1 MAMARALLRALDL
14 CLSFGLG
21 RSIPFAGCALGLGQ
35 RRSELDRAKVQKAK
49 PVLGGSKGS
58 VLHEGVCLTIRTL
71 GNPGSAGLGLGLGW
85 GVRRHAHHEGLAG
98 FDPVRRVGYGCALRG
113 DHAPLDQRLDAGA
126 RQVGQSDGQPF
137 VQAGADLG
145 GIDRFRVEDLL
156 HYESHLSIMADP
168 IRFGEHG
175 LKRTA

>member
-1 MAMARALLRALDL
+1 MARALLRALDL

-71 GNPGSAGLGLGLGW
+71 GNPGSAGLGLGLGCLAFPS
-85 GVRRHAHHEGLAG
+85 GGPEALGLKAG
-98 FDPVRRVGYGCALRG
+98 ASGHKAGQKGQGNGFEDSI
-113 DHAPLDQRLDAGA
+113 HDQRLPFRASGYLAAQGSSRLQDCLGPA
-126 RQVGQSDGQPF
+126 RTPQASAAPHCKATESRWRQPVINF
-137 VQAGADLG
+137 L
-145 GIDRFRVEDLL
+145 FFSL
-156 HYESHLSIMADP
+156 P
-168 IRFGEHG
+168 P
-175 LKRTA
+175 